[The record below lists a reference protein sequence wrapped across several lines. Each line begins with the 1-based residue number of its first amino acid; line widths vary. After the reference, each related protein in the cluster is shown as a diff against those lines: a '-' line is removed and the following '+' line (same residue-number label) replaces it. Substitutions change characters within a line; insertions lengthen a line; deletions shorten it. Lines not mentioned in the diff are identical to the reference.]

1 MRRRASQKPADQ
13 RGRLEHLSQKRRRRR
28 RRRRRETASSPP
40 PPPKRSKHDRNGP
53 PAARRAR
60 ETQGKGRKAPFKR
73 RGETTA
79 KTKLAHQQ
87 SNCSAAQLSRGEAR
101 ALPRLCSIAV
111 QTPPAEAAPRRASFR
126 RQRPERA
133 PRSPEAAG
141 GKIPAASRKRRFFPR
156 RIRPEITKSGVM
168 AEIVRCHRIDGEEEH
183 GKRRQSDGEW
193 KYITRL
199 NRK

>member
-13 RGRLEHLSQKRRRRR
+13 RGRLEHLSQRRRRRR

-73 RGETTA
+73 RGETTD

-126 RQRPERA
+126 RRRPERA
-133 PRSPEAAG
+133 PRSTEAAG
-141 GKIPAASRKRRFFPR
+141 EISGLPKERINPAVRDRGKSRKSRLKEQRS
-156 RIRPEITKSGVM
+156 SGVTSST
-168 AEIVRCHRIDGEEEH
+168 
-183 GKRRQSDGEW
+183 RRGRNTDIKQSDG
-193 KYITRL
+193 K
-199 NRK
+199 